1 MKADDKIV
9 SAGSCTTSC
18 LAPMA
23 YWLNKNFGIKVG
35 TMTTVHAYTGSQ
47 AVLDQ
52 PRGKKFRN
60 NRAAAVNTIPHSS
73 GAAKAI
79 GLVIPELNGKLS
91 GHAQRVAVPD
101 GSLTELVTI
110 MNKKVSVDDVNNA
123 MKEAAKDNPA
133 FGYTDDPIVSTD
145 IIGST
150 FGSVFDPSQTE
161 IMEGEDGTQLV
172 KTVAWYDNENGFTC
186 NMIRTLLH
194 FANL

>member
-1 MKADDKIV
+1 M
-9 SAGSCTTSC
+9 
-18 LAPMA
+18 
-23 YWLNKNFGIKVG
+23 
-35 TMTTVHAYTGSQ
+35 
-47 AVLDQ
+47 
-52 PRGKKFRN
+52 
-60 NRAAAVNTIPHSS
+60 
-73 GAAKAI
+73 
-79 GLVIPELNGKLS
+79 NGKLS